1 MDEGKA
7 AYFEG
12 REGGEGI
19 ASLYRQRLGDVDRV
33 LDIGCGTGW
42 IGEQLTREG
51 KKVIGVDID
60 PGALRDARQRESETI
75 RVDIEA
81 SGLPFDDQT
90 FDGVIAK
97 DILEHLVR
105 PGPAVEEI
113 SRVLRPGGV
122 AVVSVPMAKPKVV
135 YDDYTHIRGFT
146 ESAVVTLFRDYGF
159 TVTDISPM
167 GGIPGFGRLGLTRL
181 LPTILRL
188 PLLNRLAVSHELV
201 VRKPV

>member
-19 ASLYRQRLGDVDRV
+19 ARLYRRRLGDVNSV

-42 IGEQLTREG
+42 IGEPLTREG
-51 KKVIGVDID
+51 IEVIGVDND

-75 RVDIEA
+75 RVNIEA

-122 AVVSVPMAKPKVV
+122 AVVSVPMAKPSVV

-146 ESAVVTLFRDYGF
+146 ESAVKTLFRDYGF
-159 TVTDISPM
+159 IVTDTSPM
-167 GGIPGFGRLGLTRL
+167 GGIPGFGRLGLTQF
-181 LPTILRL
+181 LPVILRL
-188 PLLNRLAVSHELV
+188 PILSRFAVSHELIA
-201 VRKPV
+201 RKPD